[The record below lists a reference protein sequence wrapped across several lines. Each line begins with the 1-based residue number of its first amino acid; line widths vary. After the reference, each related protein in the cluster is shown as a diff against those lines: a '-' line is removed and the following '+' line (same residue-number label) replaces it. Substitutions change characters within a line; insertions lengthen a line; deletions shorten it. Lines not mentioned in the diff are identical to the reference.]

1 MEAQGS
7 GDRSTAQRLALEE
20 QIRSLNEEMRALR
33 DTLVDGL
40 IIIDDQKVIRSF
52 NLAAER
58 IFGYPAAEV
67 IGRNVRMLMPDPYQA
82 AHDGYVDNYVRG
94 GKAKIIGIG
103 REVMGL
109 RRDGS
114 TFPMHLAVGEM
125 AHHGGRFF
133 VGIVR
138 DLTKEKETQA
148 QLRQVQK
155 LEAIGQLT
163 GGIAHDFNNLL
174 SILMMD
180 LEALEETTPAGDP
193 RRELVEEALEAARSG
208 SQLTRQLLAFA
219 RKQALNPQAVNVNQF
234 IGRVSG
240 LLRRS
245 LGESIK
251 LETVQ
256 SDGLWHATVD
266 PNQLEHA
273 LLNLALNARDAMP
286 NGGRL
291 TIEARNVVLDADYAA
306 TVVDVV
312 PGEYVCVSVTDTGT
326 GMPRHVIERAFE
338 PFFTTKSDGK
348 GTGMGLA
355 MVYGFVKQSHGH
367 VAIYSEP
374 GLGTTVSL
382 YFPRVR
388 EGEEESAPAT
398 PRTAATGRGTIL
410 LVEDFAQLRR
420 RTRLMLEHLGYA
432 VVEADN
438 AIEALKWISEGRQF
452 DVLFT
457 DIAMPDM
464 NGNELARYAW
474 EISPGLKVVFASGHG
489 DVGDVA
495 GPGQASLLRKP
506 YSQQEV
512 SDVLLRLLDE

>member
-1 MEAQGS
+1 MEAEGS
-7 GDRSTAQRLALEE
+7 GDRGTAQRLALEE
-20 QIRSLNEEMRALR
+20 QVRSLNEEMRALR

-40 IIIDDQKVIRSF
+40 IIIDDQKIIRSF

-67 IGRNVRMLMPDPYQA
+67 IGQNVRMLMPDPYRA
-82 AHDGYVDNYVRG
+82 AHDRYVDNYVRG

-125 AHHGGRFF
+125 AHHDGQFF

-138 DLTKEKETQA
+138 DMTAEKETQA
-148 QLRQVQK
+148 QLRQAQK

-174 SILMMD
+174 SLLLMD

-193 RRELVEEALEAARSG
+193 RRELIEEALEAAQSG
-208 SQLTRQLLAFA
+208 SQLTRQLLTFA
-219 RKQALNPQAVNVNQF
+219 RKQALKPQAVNVNLF
-234 IGRVSG
+234 TGRVSG

-251 LETVQ
+251 LETVRT
-256 SDGLWHATVD
+256 DGLWHATVD

-273 LLNLALNARDAMP
+273 VLNLALNARDAMP
-286 NGGRL
+286 SGGRL
-291 TIEARNVVLDADYAA
+291 TIEARNVVLDENYTA
-306 TVVDVV
+306 TIGDVA

-348 GTGMGLA
+348 GSGMGLA
-355 MVYGFVKQSHGH
+355 MVYGFVKQSQGH

-382 YFPRVR
+382 YFPRVQ
-388 EGEEESAPAT
+388 EGEKESAPAGR
-398 PRTAATGRGTIL
+398 RTAASGRGTIL
-410 LVEDFAQLRR
+410 LVEDFEQLRK
-420 RTRLMLEHLGYA
+420 RTRLMLEQLGYS
-432 VVEADN
+432 VVEAES
-438 AIEALKWISEGRQF
+438 ALEALKWISEGRHF

-457 DIAMPDM
+457 DVAMPDL
-464 NGNELARYAW
+464 NGDELARHAW
-474 EISPGLKVVFASGHG
+474 DIAPGLRVVFVSGHG
-489 DVGDVA
+489 DVRDLA
-495 GPGQASLLRKP
+495 RPGAALLRKP
-506 YSQQEV
+506 FSQQEV
-512 SDVLLRLLDE
+512 SETLQRLLDG